1 MLSQMIPA
9 SPLGSVQGEL
19 AAAVVTV
26 EKHRIKLT
34 SISSAI
40 SYNLEYGQAWKYRH
54 ESSSLRL

>member
-34 SISSAI
+34 SISIAI
-40 SYNLEYGQAWKYRH
+40 S
-54 ESSSLRL
+54 